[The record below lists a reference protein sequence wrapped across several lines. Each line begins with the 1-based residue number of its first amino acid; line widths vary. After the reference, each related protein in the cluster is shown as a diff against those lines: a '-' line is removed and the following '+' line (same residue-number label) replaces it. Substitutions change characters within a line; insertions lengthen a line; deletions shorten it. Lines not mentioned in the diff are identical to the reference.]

1 MYTLVQTAKLNG
13 VDPQGWLADILACMT
28 DQAMSKLD
36 ELLPWNWDNPKLDA
50 VAAKRSDHAAMAMDL
65 REEPRRLIPD

>member
-1 MYTLVQTAKLNG
+1 MYSLIITAKMNG
-13 VDPQGWLADILACMT
+13 VDPQAWLADVLARIA

-50 VAAKRSDHAAMAMDL
+50 VAA
-65 REEPRRLIPD
+65 

>member
-1 MYTLVQTAKLNG
+1 MSTLTDAVYEDWVMSVA
-13 VDPQGWLADILACMT
+13 

-50 VAAKRSDHAAMAMDL
+50 VAA
-65 REEPRRLIPD
+65 